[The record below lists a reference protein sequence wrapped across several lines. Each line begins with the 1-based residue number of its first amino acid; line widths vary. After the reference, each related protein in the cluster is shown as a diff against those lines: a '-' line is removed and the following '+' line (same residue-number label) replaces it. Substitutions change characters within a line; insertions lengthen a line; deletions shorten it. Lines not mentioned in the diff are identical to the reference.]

1 MEVYTTNDFAYDG
14 NIYHP
19 ELDLE
24 QPKGCLSYTS
34 NHVKNSRK
42 INNRSYDIN
51 TSNYKKLTTNKDAKV
66 IELYDDLED
75 YVLKKDRKIIRNYL
89 VKGISFKYRCR
100 ILEVTLNEQEM
111 ILCFL
116 KDVKIFDKENRLS
129 IRKGYEKCS
138 LKYKMRVGDENSLN
152 YAKYLIDKEYEQITN
167 PFMINH
173 LNNLTKILTDYVK
186 TIDRSIKK
194 K

>member
-1 MEVYTTNDFAYDG
+1 MEVYTTNDFAYNG

-66 IELYDDLED
+66 IELYDDLWLKGNIEYED
-75 YVLKKDRKIIRNYL
+75 Y
-89 VKGISFKYRCR
+89 
-100 ILEVTLNEQEM
+100 
-111 ILCFL
+111 
-116 KDVKIFDKENRLS
+116 LS
-129 IRKGYEKCS
+129 KTKQ
-138 LKYKMRVGDENSLN
+138 
-152 YAKYLIDKEYEQITN
+152 IDKEIY
-167 PFMINH
+167 
-173 LNNLTKILTDYVK
+173 
-186 TIDRSIKK
+186 
-194 K
+194 

>member
-1 MEVYTTNDFAYDG
+1 MEVYTTNDFAYNG

-19 ELDLE
+19 ELNLD
-24 QPKGCLSYTS
+24 QPKWCLSYTS

-51 TSNYKKLTTNKDAKV
+51 TSNYKKLTTNKDV
-66 IELYDDLED
+66 IYNDLED

-100 ILEVTLNEQEM
+100 ILEVTLKEQEM
-111 ILCFL
+111 IL
-116 KDVKIFDKENRLS
+116 
-129 IRKGYEKCS
+129 CS

-152 YAKYLIDKEYEQITN
+152 YAKYLIDKE
-167 PFMINH
+167 
-173 LNNLTKILTDYVK
+173 KIIC
-186 TIDRSIKK
+186 IDDNISDTEYYSQVFSIKDYLYADLWLK
-194 K
+194 GDIEYEDYLSKIKQIDKEIY

>member
-1 MEVYTTNDFAYDG
+1 MEVYTTNDFAYAG
-14 NIYHP
+14 NIYHL

-34 NHVKNSRK
+34 NHIKNSRK
-42 INNRSYDIN
+42 INNRFYDIN

-100 ILEVTLNEQEM
+100 IFEVTLNETEI

-116 KDVKIFDKENRLS
+116 KDVKIFDKENKLS

-152 YAKYLIDKEYEQITN
+152 YAKYLIDKE
-167 PFMINH
+167 
-173 LNNLTKILTDYVK
+173 K
-186 TIDRSIKK
+186 
-194 K
+194 

>member
-1 MEVYTTNDFAYDG
+1 MEVYTTNDFAYNG

-19 ELDLE
+19 ELNLD
-24 QPKGCLSYTS
+24 QPKWCLSYTS

-51 TSNYKKLTTNKDAKV
+51 TSNYKKLTTNKDV
-66 IELYDDLED
+66 IYNDLED

-100 ILEVTLNEQEM
+100 ILEVTLKEQEM
-111 ILCFL
+111 IL
-116 KDVKIFDKENRLS
+116 
-129 IRKGYEKCS
+129 CS

-152 YAKYLIDKEYEQITN
+152 YAKYLIDKEKIICIDDNISDTEYYFQVFPIKNYLYADLWLKGDIEYEDIYLRLN
-167 PFMINH
+167 KLIRRFINA
-173 LNNLTKILTDYVK
+173 
-186 TIDRSIKK
+186 
-194 K
+194 

>member
-1 MEVYTTNDFAYDG
+1 M
-14 NIYHP
+14 
-19 ELDLE
+19 E
-24 QPKGCLSYTS
+24 QPKGCLGYTS

-100 ILEVTLNEQEM
+100 ILEVTLKEQEM

-116 KDVKIFDKENRLS
+116 KDIKIFDKENRLS
-129 IRKGYEKCS
+129 IRKRYEKCS

-152 YAKYLIDKEYEQITN
+152 YAKYLIDKEKIICIDENIFDTEYYSQVFPIKDYLYADLWLKGDIEYEDYLSKIKQIDKE
-167 PFMINH
+167 I
-173 LNNLTKILTDYVK
+173 Y
-186 TIDRSIKK
+186 
-194 K
+194 